1 MAMKFLARST
11 RMPLPIALVLSA
23 VVLCGWIPAF
33 MAQDW
38 RLVLPTMLLAVVNAF
53 VFQGFAMQVGLV
65 SMRERDGLPIFI
77 YLLSA
82 TACTQYAACWQG
94 QVAVLGG
101 LIVLYGLQRCF
112 REEEPTE
119 TAFLS
124 SLLLCLCSLVL
135 PDMVWLI
142 AVLWVAFMILHSFGL
157 RVWLATLIGASVFA
171 IYFLIALYFGWIDNV
186 YGALFVRRWLFGGEM
201 WWHEIAAAVMIVL
214 GIAYGIGAM
223 LRVDRDSANQQNSLL
238 LFVLLFVVC
247 AGLSLV
253 PMCKSAFA
261 ICHSMMPMLCL
272 VYAGLAVLYFRQ
284 EESIA
289 RGVWY
294 WLSIVLLV
302 GCYVVN
308 LIL

>member
-65 SMRERDGLPIFI
+65 SMRERDVLPIFI

-186 YGALFVRRWLFGGEM
+186 YGALFVRQWLFGGEM

-214 GIAYGIGAM
+214 GVAFGAGAM

-272 VYAGLAVLYFRQ
+272 VYAGLSVLYFRQ

-294 WLSIVLLV
+294 WLSIVLLI

>member
-157 RVWLATLIGASVFA
+157 RVWLATLIGVGVFA
-171 IYFLIALYFGWIDNV
+171 IYFLIAWYFGWVDNV

-201 WWHEIAAAVMIVL
+201 WWHETAAAVMIVL
-214 GIAYGIGAM
+214 GVAFGAGAM

-272 VYAGLAVLYFRQ
+272 VYAGLSVLYFRQ

-294 WLSIVLLV
+294 WLSIVLLI